1 MNVKILIGMLCTIL
15 FLFGCKNNQQP
26 EVVTKTTTT
35 PLIMKTDFGS
45 LADGTK
51 IDLYT
56 MTNKKGMSV
65 SITNY
70 GGIIVA
76 LNVPD
81 RTGKIEDVVLGY
93 DSVKYYEANNPYF
106 GAIIGRYGNRIAKGK
121 FNLDGKSYTLAT
133 NDVTNHLHGGK
144 KGFDKVVWSAKAT
157 DGDNPSLE
165 LTYRSKDGEEG
176 YPGNLDTKVTYTL
189 TEDNVLKM
197 EYEATT
203 DATTIVNLCNHSYFN
218 LSAGKSDVTNHVLQI
233 NGDKLCA
240 VDATLIPLPTL
251 MDVKNTVF
259 DFTKPTIIA
268 KGLAAVNDVQIKNGL
283 GYDHCWILNKSG
295 ADKMQVAAV
304 LRDTISGR
312 VMEVH
317 TTEPGIQFYSGN
329 FLDGTI
335 KGKNGM
341 IYPKRFA
348 LCLETQ
354 HYPDS
359 PNRPDFPS
367 CVIKPGEVYRSATYH
382 VFKTE

>member
-1 MNVKILIGMLCTIL
+1 MNIKYFIGILSSIL
-15 FLFGCKNNQQP
+15 FLISCKNDQQ
-26 EVVTKTTTT
+26 TKATSNPAAI
-35 PLIMKTDFGS
+35 PLIKKTDFGA
-45 LADGTK
+45 LTDGTK

-56 MTNKKGMSV
+56 MTNEKGMSV

-81 RTGKIEDVVLGY
+81 RNGKVEDVVLGY

-121 FNLDGKSYTLAT
+121 FNLEGKTYSLAT
-133 NDVTNHLHGGK
+133 NDATNHLHGGK
-144 KGFDKVVWSAKAT
+144 KGFDKVVWNAKAI

-165 LTYRSKDGEEG
+165 LTYKSKDGEEG

-189 TEDNVLKM
+189 TQDNVLKM
-197 EYEATT
+197 EYEATS

-218 LSAGKSDVTNHVLQI
+218 LSAGKSDITNHILQI

-240 VDATLIPLPTL
+240 VNATLIPLPKL
-251 MDVKNTVF
+251 MDVKQTVF

-268 KGLAAVNDVQIKNGL
+268 KGLSNVNDVQIKNGL
-283 GYDHCWILNKSG
+283 GYDHCWVLNKSG
-295 ADKMQVAAV
+295 TDKMQLAAV
-304 LRDTISGR
+304 LRDTLSGR

-329 FLDGTI
+329 FLDGAI
-335 KGKNGM
+335 KGKNGVT
-341 IYPKRFA
+341 YPKRFA

-354 HYPDS
+354 HFPDS
-359 PNRPDFPS
+359 PNRPDYPS
-367 CVIKPGEVYRSATYH
+367 CVLKAGEVYRSATYH
-382 VFKTE
+382 IFKTE